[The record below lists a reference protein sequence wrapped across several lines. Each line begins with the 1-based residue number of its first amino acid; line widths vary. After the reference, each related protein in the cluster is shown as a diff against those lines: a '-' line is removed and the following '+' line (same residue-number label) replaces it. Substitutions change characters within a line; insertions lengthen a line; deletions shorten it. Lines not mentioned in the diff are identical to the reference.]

1 MVVFVILQFI
11 NVVLGSLRSL
21 TVAKGS
27 KHVAML
33 FNVISFTFYA
43 VVVKSIQSQEVWF
56 VVLITALTNLVGYY
70 VADFIFNKMQKDKLW
85 RVSATVIKGKVDS
98 ANITDALKKYNIGY
112 NLVDANRAYLID
124 IFSHTSG
131 ESTLIKEILDKYDIQ
146 YHVIE
151 ISQKL

>member
-21 TVAKGS
+21 TVAKSS
-27 KHVAML
+27 KHIAML
-33 FNVISFTFYA
+33 FNAISFTFYS

-56 VVLITALTNLVGYY
+56 VALITALTNIVGYY
-70 VADFIFNKMQKDKLW
+70 LADYIFNKMQKDKLW
-85 RVSATVIKGKVDS
+85 RVSATMVKGKVDS
-98 ANITDALKKYNIGY
+98 GTITNELKKYNISY
-112 NLVDANRAYLID
+112 NLVDANRSYIVD

-131 ESTLIKEILDKYDIQ
+131 ESTLIKEILDKHNVQ